1 MLDFSK
7 PTICPC
13 GKPNCLRMGVDTFQ
27 FAVDG
32 IATFIV
38 CVLGI
43 IGNTIALIIL
53 SRPQMK
59 SSINC
64 CLQHLAVYDTF
75 FLIMKILN
83 KVIPYTSHHIEA
95 INDFYK
101 IIYPYNHWF
110 IPLIVTARTGAV
122 WVTVGVSI
130 ERYIA
135 VCYPL
140 KARSFCTYKR
150 SLQFNIFISILVI
163 VYNLPNYFKYRTGT
177 ITVGNSTKVAIVP
190 TSLVQNEIFY
200 AVYEIWLDMVIIN
213 IIPFSALV
221 FLNFSIYQEM
231 KRAFKNRQKMTQQLG
246 NSLTQQLEKDI
257 HLARMLFCVVAI
269 FFVCYLPSF
278 CFAIAENTQ
287 EGQRFQGKL
296 PSILN
301 LTEGINSAVNCI
313 VYYALAS
320 NFRKAFLQLF
330 CNYP

>member
-1 MLDFSK
+1 MV
-7 PTICPC
+7 T
-13 GKPNCLRMGVDTFQ
+13 TFQ

-32 IATFIV
+32 IATFVV

-43 IGNTIALIIL
+43 IGNIIALIIL

-101 IIYPYNHWF
+101 IIYPYSDWF

-130 ERYIA
+130 ERFIA

-150 SLQFNIFISILVI
+150 SLYFNIFISALVI
-163 VYNLPNYFKYRTGT
+163 VYNLPHYFQYTMKATPN
-177 ITVGNSTKVAIVP
+177 GNNTDYAIVL
-190 TSLVQNEIFY
+190 TSLGQNELFY
-200 AVYEIWLDMVIIN
+200 AVYEIWLDMVLLN
-213 IIPFSALV
+213 IVPFSALV

-231 KRAFKNRQKMTQQLG
+231 KRALKERQKMTQQLG
-246 NSLTQQLEKDI
+246 QQMAQQLEQDI

-269 FFVCYLPSF
+269 FFVCYFPSF
-278 CFAIAENTQ
+278 CFSITESTK
-287 EGQRFQGKL
+287 EGERFQGKL